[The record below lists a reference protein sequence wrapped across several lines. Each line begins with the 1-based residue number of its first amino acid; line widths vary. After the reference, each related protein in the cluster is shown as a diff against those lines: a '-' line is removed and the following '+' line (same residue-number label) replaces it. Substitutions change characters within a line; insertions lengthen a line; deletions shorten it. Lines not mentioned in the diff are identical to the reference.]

1 MEYAF
6 FALTIIA
13 LFIGGILYNSRK
25 SKKKKLEKLKNSWGQ
40 VKMEDRRFEFIELY
54 NKLNKDYDFYQLSEQ
69 TIGDI
74 DFYELFSFVDRT
86 TSKIGQQFLF
96 DRQSKSRFFLG
107 TVFLCSPA
115 RLFVL

>member
-54 NKLNKDYDFYQLSEQ
+54 NPTANWIDISSWKVNGSNETGSTVNTRA
-69 TIGDI
+69 TIP
-74 DFYELFSFVDRT
+74 
-86 TSKIGQQFLF
+86 TSTIL
-96 DRQSKSRFFLG
+96 L
-107 TVFLCSPA
+107 
-115 RLFVL
+115 